1 MLVFKKNMKKI
12 RNYLIYCLHHLHL
25 NVTNIIYINFYI
37 ARTSNG
43 LKKKRYMEIHEVIE
57 EVDEDKNN
65 NNINLKKF
73 SKCNNIEEI
82 ENKKDK
88 NLNIKIIKENNKIE
102 EKESKIGNKNVN
114 KFNQMYRSLALSK
127 EKNKNKISI
136 SSCEKYDF
144 IRNRADSQ
152 NKSKRV
158 VITPIEKDIYKTD
171 NISKI
176 NLPLLNNQGNNSNI
190 LSKNKLLNNNYN
202 TETPSTSAYTNST
215 KNNLRNDHNLT
226 EQVSKFRIGLFS
238 ANTSSN
244 NNAIIPSLPIRRP
257 VSNFN
262 FGGNQLWETDDK
274 NKVIKNNNNEI
285 LMSKEINLNNE
296 TYTRHFSLNKFM
308 KNNNTKNIFKNPD
321 NKWKSSSN
329 NRTENVN
336 NNINLKFH
344 KFVKE
349 KDKERCLIILIKV
362 IIFSLKEV
370 KIGVRV

>member
-1 MLVFKKNMKKI
+1 
-12 RNYLIYCLHHLHL
+12 
-25 NVTNIIYINFYI
+25 
-37 ARTSNG
+37 
-43 LKKKRYMEIHEVIE
+43 MEIHEVIE

-158 VITPIEKDIYKTD
+158 VITPIEKDISKTD

-262 FGGNQLWETDDK
+262 FGGNQLWEKDDSIK
-274 NKVIKNNNNEI
+274 DNKKLNNNHNEI
-285 LMSKEINLNNE
+285 IMKKEIELNKEEKLKDINLNKFFEKTKSRDIFKSTDSKYKSVSFN
-296 TYTRHFSLNKFM
+296 NKF
-308 KNNNTKNIFKNPD
+308 
-321 NKWKSSSN
+321 
-329 NRTENVN
+329 ENLT
-336 NNINLKFH
+336 NNINLKS
-344 KFVKE
+344 KMNKLTKE
-349 KDKERCLIILIKV
+349 KVQDNFFNMKLIEFKKMPNDLNKNSNY
-362 IIFSLKEV
+362 FRSRNGNKSHSV
-370 KIGVRV
+370 KKFD